1 MGGKKLTNIQNRF
14 LQLLPNRQRV
24 KLYNDSG
31 GKEMVEVVWTWPR
44 DEGGY
49 INALK

>member
-1 MGGKKLTNIQNRF
+1 MGKKQLANIQNRF

-31 GKEMVEVVWTWPR
+31 GKETEVVWAWPW
-44 DEGGY
+44 DEGG
-49 INALK
+49 ISML